1 MLKILR
7 LARLWPL
14 ALGLGATGMGAIL
27 YAQIEGNRGVN
38 PVGSVSSLE
47 VSGIQVDVAGKT
59 AYQARMGGWREAQRK
74 GWKLLWAKYHGGSM
88 GGPGLSDSVL
98 DSIVSSIIIEDEQIG
113 EHRYIGRIGIQFDR
127 VRTGQILGVSGA
139 ITRSAPLL
147 VIPVQWTGGSS
158 TSYEANS
165 PWLLAWSNFNTTN
178 SSVDYVRANGRGAD
192 PLQLNYGQ
200 TARPGRR
207 RWRALLDQYGA
218 ADVLIPTVRLERLW
232 PGGPVIG
239 HFTARYGP
247 DNMVLDSFNLRVESS
262 AALPTMMAQ
271 GVKRMDE
278 IYSDALSRGV
288 LRPDTSLILEVPP
301 TPEELAAAE
310 EPLTVETD
318 AKLIKPEVD
327 SETAPEPRESATP
340 AIGIQG
346 FTIQFDTPDV
356 GSVTST
362 EGAVRGIPGVKSAS
376 TTSLALGGTSVMRV
390 SYAGDAGMLRL
401 ALSARG
407 FSVSES
413 GGTLTISR

>member
-1 MLKILR
+1 VLKILR
-7 LARLWPL
+7 LARLGPL
-14 ALGLGATGMGAIL
+14 ALAMGAAGMGAVL

-38 PVGSVSSLE
+38 PVGSVSALE

-59 AYQARMGGWREAQRK
+59 AYQARMGGWKEAQRK
-74 GWKLLWAKYHGGSM
+74 GWKMLWAKYHGGSM

-98 DSIVSSIIIEDEQIG
+98 DSIVASIIIEDEQIS
-113 EHRYIGRIGIQFDR
+113 EHRYVARLGIQFDR

-139 ITRSAPLL
+139 ISRSAPLL
-147 VIPVQWTGGSS
+147 VIPVQWSGGTA

-192 PLQLNYGQ
+192 PLQLNFGQ
-200 TARPGRR
+200 TTRPGRR

-218 ADVLIPTVRLERLW
+218 ADVLIPTVRLERQW

-247 DNMVLDSFNLRVESS
+247 DNMILDSFTLRVESS
-262 AALPTMMAQ
+262 AAVPAMMAQ

-278 IYSDALSRGV
+278 IYADALSRGI

-310 EPLTVETD
+310 ETVTEAETE
-318 AKLIKPEVD
+318 KPGLAP
-327 SETAPEPRESATP
+327 ETSPEPRESAAPTQDV
-340 AIGIQG
+340 QG
-346 FTIQFDTPDV
+346 FTIQFETPDV
-356 GSVTST
+356 GAVTST
-362 EGAVRGIPGVKSAS
+362 ESSVRGIPGVKSAS

-390 SYAGDAGMLRL
+390 SFAGDAGMLRL